1 MKKNVCALVGGL
13 LCLVSVLMSYVTFKQ
28 FGIKLYSIRWMT
40 AAKYLNHNLYFIP
53 VIGVLMIVSGFV
65 RGKVLQAV
73 AALAGVVMAVYYAV
87 VFGNMLGVKSVEKL
101 LVEGPQIL
109 NLLAGTLGMDLQVGE
124 ISTDTLAEIVRLVKS
139 AQHIGQGYWFFC
151 AGTLVSIVGLLL
163 PAQQQP
169 AAKKSTETTH
179 GSDIY

>member
-28 FGIKLYSIRWMT
+28 FGIKIYSIRWMT
-40 AAKYLNHNLYFIP
+40 AAKYLNHNLYFVP
-53 VIGVLMIVSGFV
+53 AIGVLMIVAGFV
-65 RGKVLQAV
+65 RGKVLSAISV
-73 AALAGVVMAVYYAV
+73 LGGAAMAIYYAV
-87 VFGNMLGVKSVEKL
+87 VFGNMLGVNSVEKL
-101 LVEGPQIL
+101 LIEGPQIL

-124 ISTDTLAEIVRLVKS
+124 ISTETLTEIVRLVKS

-151 AGTLVSIVGLLL
+151 AGTLVSLAGLLL
-163 PAQQQP
+163 PTNEK
-169 AAKKSTETTH
+169 AAPKKSAATSN